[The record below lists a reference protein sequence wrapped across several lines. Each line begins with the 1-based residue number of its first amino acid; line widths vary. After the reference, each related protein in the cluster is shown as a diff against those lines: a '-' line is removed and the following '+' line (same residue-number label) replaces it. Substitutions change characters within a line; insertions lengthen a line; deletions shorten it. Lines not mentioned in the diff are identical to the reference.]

1 MNAPVRRRTPRAGQR
16 GVALITAVLM
26 VALATILA
34 VNVSF
39 RGMLD
44 QRRTA
49 TLFALDQGFEIAL
62 GAEAWAAD
70 FLRRDAQDSKTD
82 HLGEVW
88 ARPLPP
94 LPIEGGTVEGRLDD
108 QQGLFNLNNLVF
120 ADGTTNPEGVKQ
132 LERILT
138 VLNIEPAWAT
148 AMADW
153 IDQDAQ
159 PGFPDGAED
168 SVYTG
173 QTPPYLTANM
183 PITRASELL
192 VLAGFGAERSARLK
206 PYVTALPVGTTLN
219 VCTAPG
225 IVLDALSETSREF
238 GLNPENLATRRKE
251 ACFPTLEDLRGSM
264 GDDAFNKVKNSL
276 SESSSYFRATV
287 WVTIGTTQF
296 TLYSLLARG
305 GGGAGGG
312 TVRPALRSF
321 GSE

>member
-1 MNAPVRRRTPRAGQR
+1 
-16 GVALITAVLM
+16 VALITAVLM
-26 VALATILA
+26 VALATMLA
-34 VNVSF
+34 IDVGY
-39 RGMLD
+39 RGFLD
-44 QRRTA
+44 QRRSA
-49 TLFALDQGFEIAL
+49 TLFALDQGYEIAL

-70 FLRRDAQDSKTD
+70 FLKKDMQESQTD
-82 HLGEVW
+82 HFGEAW

-94 LPIEGGTVEGRLDD
+94 LPIEGGTVEGRLEDM
-108 QQGLFNLNNLVF
+108 QGRFNLNNLIHT
-120 ADGTTNPEGVKQ
+120 DGTPNPTAIKQ
-132 LERILT
+132 LERILAM
-138 VLNIEPAWAT
+138 LEIEPGWAT

-153 IDQDAQ
+153 IDQDTQ

-173 QTPPYLTANM
+173 MDPPHLAANM

-192 VLAGFGAERSARLK
+192 VLPGFGPERYARLK
-206 PYVTALPVGTTLN
+206 PYVSALPVGTPLN

-225 IVLDALSETSREF
+225 VVLDALSEETREF
-238 GLNPENLATRRKE
+238 SLNPEDLQNRRKS
-251 ACFPTLEDLRGSM
+251 ACFPTLEELRGSL
-264 GDDAFNKVKNSL
+264 GDTTYNELKNSL
-276 SESSSYFRATV
+276 TESSAYFRATV

-305 GGGAGGG
+305 GAG